1 MMANK
6 VKVTNEVYKG
16 VKSLIKEGIKTASI
30 ASYYEIAESTVYRI
44 NKSKNITEYKGL
56 NNASSANK
64 KTVKRT
70 SKESNNAKLLR
81 EKPQLL
87 SQLIKENNYLRGK
100 VEALD
105 SRLYYLEKE
114 DAKRLARQSKKW
126 FNFRSGK
133 EDY

>member
-1 MMANK
+1 MANK

-16 VKSLIKEGIKTASI
+16 VKSLIREGNKTEHI
-30 ASYYEIAESTVYRI
+30 ASYYGIAASTVQRI
-44 NKSKNITEYKGL
+44 HKSKNLNDYRGL
-56 NNASSANK
+56 NNTSKNK
-64 KTVKRT
+64 AVKRT

-81 EKPQLL
+81 ENTELL
-87 SQLIKENNYLRGK
+87 SQLLKENNYLRGK

-114 DAKRLARQSKKW
+114 DAKRLARQGKRW

-133 EDY
+133 GDY

>member
-1 MMANK
+1 MANK
-6 VKVTNEVYKG
+6 VKVTNEVYNG
-16 VKSLIKEGIKTASI
+16 VKSLIKEGNKTASI
-30 ASYYEIAESTVYRI
+30 ASYYGIAASTVQRI
-44 NKSKNITEYKGL
+44 HKSKNITEYKSL

-70 SKESNNAKLLR
+70 SKESSNAKLLR
-81 EKPQLL
+81 ENPQLL

-114 DAKRLARQSKKW
+114 DAKRLARQGKKW

>member
-1 MMANK
+1 MANK
-6 VKVTNEVYKG
+6 VKVTNEVYNG
-16 VKSLIKEGIKTASI
+16 VKSLIKEGNKTASI
-30 ASYYEIAESTVYRI
+30 ASYYGIAASTVQRI
-44 NKSKNITEYKGL
+44 NKSKNIKEYKGL
-56 NNASSANK
+56 NNASKNK
-64 KTVKRT
+64 AVKRT

-81 EKPQLL
+81 ENPQLL

-114 DAKRLARQSKKW
+114 DAKRLARQGKKW

>member
-1 MMANK
+1 MANK
-6 VKVTNEVYKG
+6 VKVTNEVYNG
-16 VKSLIKEGIKTASI
+16 VKSLIKEGNKTASI
-30 ASYYEIAESTVYRI
+30 ASYYGIAASTVQRI
-44 NKSKNITEYKGL
+44 HKSKNITEYKSL
-56 NNASSANK
+56 NNASKNK
-64 KTVKRT
+64 DVKRT
-70 SKESNNAKLLR
+70 SKESSNAKLLR
-81 EKPQLL
+81 ENPQLL

-114 DAKRLARQSKKW
+114 DAKRLARQGKKW